1 MNERKT
7 SALTLL
13 VIVTAIAACAPAG
26 GGPPEIRIDHTA
38 CAYCSMLISEPAYA
52 AAYRVD
58 GADKAFDDI
67 GCLIAALRQEPDGDA
82 AELWFRDVHDG
93 SWITPAA
100 APTFIRSPSLRT
112 PMAGG
117 TVATVHEDEVERFEQ
132 DHEAMLYPS
141 FEALLAA
148 HSDAKASEEMHSAAT
163 ATEEVHAA
171 ATAAAEG
178 YQ

>member
-26 GGPPEIRIDHTA
+26 GGPPEIVIDHTA

-58 GADKAFDDI
+58 GTDKTFDDI
-67 GCLIAALRQEPDGDA
+67 GCLIAALRQEPHGEA

-100 APTFIRSPSLRT
+100 APTFIRSASLRT

-117 TVATVHEDEVERFEQ
+117 IVATVHKDELARFEEDQ
-132 DHEAMLYPS
+132 QAILYPS

-148 HSDAKASEEMHSAAT
+148 PPASKASGEMHST
-163 ATEEVHAA
+163 ATVSEELHAA
-171 ATAAAEG
+171 ATAALERR
-178 YQ
+178 Q